1 VWGGSYW
8 TASLQYRA
16 LKAGARLSRNI
27 GRDGSATGYESQASM
42 ILDYL
47 QVSNCHR
54 FLILTLIHYL
64 AFADILE

>member
-16 LKAGARLSRNI
+16 LQAGARLSRNI
-27 GRDGSATGYESQASM
+27 GRDSSALGYESHASM

-47 QVSNCHR
+47 QVSHYHI
-54 FLILTLIHYL
+54 FPISTLIHCL
-64 AFADILE
+64 TFADVLE

>member
-1 VWGGSYW
+1 MWGGSYW

-27 GRDGSATGYESQASM
+27 GRVSSALGYESNASM

-47 QVSNCHR
+47 QVTIIIDS
-54 FLILTLIHYL
+54 
-64 AFADILE
+64 

>member
-1 VWGGSYW
+1 MWGGSYW

-27 GRDGSATGYESQASM
+27 GRDGSAVGYENQALM

-47 QVSNCHR
+47 QVGHCHKSP
-54 FLILTLIHYL
+54 ILTLVHYL
-64 AFADILE
+64 TFADVLE